1 MKPLT
6 KQILFISG
14 TMIIGGTIL
23 TGIGKAL
30 GGHPGVAIT
39 GTGIHSPYEYRQPH
53 TLSKTEIDPY
63 STLNLNVSASA
74 DVKIEP
80 SEDEHF
86 YLEYTLDGRDDAPRY
101 EIKDDTLTFTQKN
114 SGAIHFIGFD
124 SNYASE
130 IDSDIILYIPK
141 EQVLD
146 KTQISL
152 SDGDLSIDRLSSDTV
167 SIDLEYG
174 NLTIKNADFKQA
186 DLTIDSGDLTA
197 DSLSADNLTG
207 DFEYTN
213 AGLYDFTCKNAVFSL
228 DSGDLTIDA
237 AELGNL
243 KAAGEY
249 SSVKLTLPKP
259 FDAYTVDAVTEYGNI
274 TLSEAIKGR
283 GTSSFNDEDDMVSYH
298 ADGSAD
304 KTISLSIEDGDISLD
319 GILEKQ

>member
-1 MKPLT
+1 M
-6 KQILFISG
+6 
-14 TMIIGGTIL
+14 
-23 TGIGKAL
+23 
-30 GGHPGVAIT
+30 
-39 GTGIHSPYEYRQPH
+39 
-53 TLSKTEIDPY
+53 
-63 STLNLNVSASA
+63 
-74 DVKIEP
+74 
-80 SEDEHF
+80 
-86 YLEYTLDGRDDAPRY
+86 
-101 EIKDDTLTFTQKN
+101 
-114 SGAIHFIGFD
+114 
-124 SNYASE
+124 
-130 IDSDIILYIPK
+130 
-141 EQVLD
+141 LD

-174 NLTIKNADFKQA
+174 NLTIKNTDFKQA